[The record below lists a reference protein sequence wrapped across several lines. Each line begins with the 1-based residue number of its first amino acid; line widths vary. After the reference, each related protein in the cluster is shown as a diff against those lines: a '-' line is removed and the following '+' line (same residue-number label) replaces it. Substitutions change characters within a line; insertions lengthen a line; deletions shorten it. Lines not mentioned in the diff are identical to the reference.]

1 MGLGDCTEG
10 FFLVPNKVLE
20 DFSASTGNN
29 SFRINKRQSQVS
41 SKISRYL
48 NSNKFFLQWEFLW

>member
-10 FFLVPNKVLE
+10 FFLVPNEVLE